1 MGRAGTRGG
10 LAGGRIDA
18 FSGVRY
24 NASMNVR
31 LKPETEK
38 LIQQDLQNGVFRSV
52 DEYVEHAVSLLHQR
66 EAWLAENRAEISAKI
81 EEGYAE
87 ARRGELLSEHEVRS
101 SMEEHKKSW
110 LEKRRKE

>member
-1 MGRAGTRGG
+1 
-10 LAGGRIDA
+10 
-18 FSGVRY
+18 
-24 NASMNVR
+24 MNVR

-38 LIQQDLQNGVFRSV
+38 LIQQDLQSGIFHSV

-66 EAWLAENRAEISAKI
+66 EVWLAENRAETSAKI

-87 ARRGELLSEHEVRS
+87 AQRGELLSEHEVRS

-110 LEKRRKE
+110 LEKRRKG

>member
-1 MGRAGTRGG
+1 
-10 LAGGRIDA
+10 
-18 FSGVRY
+18 
-24 NASMNVR
+24 MNVR

-38 LIQQDLQNGVFRSV
+38 LIQQDLQSGIFQSV

-87 ARRGELLSEHEVRS
+87 AQRGELLSEHEVRS
-101 SMEEHKKSW
+101 GMEEHKKSW
-110 LEKRRKE
+110 LEKRRKG